1 MGQSEGSIWVGG
13 SGRGAYVKVKVT
25 FEADTKLAS
34 CAPNEQALLGSSG
47 ADFLIFGQFG
57 SR

>member
-34 CAPNEQALLGSSG
+34 CAPNEQALWHKIVWCG
-47 ADFLIFGQFG
+47 F
-57 SR
+57 